1 VTSGGKPALAG
12 LLVLLGGKLELRRS
26 AFSLSF
32 SLMEYVRT
40 LETALGWLELGLPED
55 TLRELQSLSACD
67 RMRKEA
73 LEMKLSAEMQAKRW
87 NAGADTGR
95 LLCMREPKEPRFF
108 INTAFCLHETGDTLA
123 ARNWLRTGPSA
134 LIEDP
139 LFHYNIAC
147 YHAVLGERNQAR
159 THLERAIAMDES
171 FRAMADKDGDLAD
184 LK

>member
-1 VTSGGKPALAG
+1 
-12 LLVLLGGKLELRRS
+12 
-26 AFSLSF
+26 
-32 SLMEYVRT
+32 MEYVRT

-55 TLRELQSLSACD
+55 TLRELQSLSARD

-73 LEMKLSAEMQAKRW
+73 LEMKLSAEMQAQRW

-95 LLCMREPKEPRFF
+95 LLCLREPKEPRFF
-108 INTAFCLHETGDTLA
+108 INAAFCLHETGDTLA
-123 ARNWLRTGPSA
+123 ARNCLMTGPSE

-147 YHAVLGERNQAR
+147 YYAVLGEENQAR
-159 THLERAIAMDES
+159 THLARAIAMDEA
-171 FRAMADKDGDLAD
+171 FRAMADKDGDLAS